1 MKNIDWKR
9 KLSSRKFWTAAS
21 AFICALCI
29 LFGVDQMTVEKLA
42 ATVSALG
49 VMAIY
54 TRRSVPTLVFCS
66 VVFCVLWP
74 AASVFFP
81 TEAIASYFILMPLVE
96 RLIS

>member
-54 TRRSVPTLVFCS
+54 
-66 VVFCVLWP
+66 
-74 AASVFFP
+74 
-81 TEAIASYFILMPLVE
+81 ILAEGYVDSINTGSGNGNDE
-96 RLIS
+96 DQ

>member
-1 MKNIDWKR
+1 MKNIDGKR

-54 TRRSVPTLVFCS
+54 
-66 VVFCVLWP
+66 
-74 AASVFFP
+74 
-81 TEAIASYFILMPLVE
+81 ILAEGYVDSINTGSGNGNDE
-96 RLIS
+96 DQ

>member
-21 AFICALCI
+21 AFVCALCI

-54 TRRSVPTLVFCS
+54 
-66 VVFCVLWP
+66 
-74 AASVFFP
+74 
-81 TEAIASYFILMPLVE
+81 ILAEGYVDGVNAK
-96 RLIS
+96 SDNGDDKDQ